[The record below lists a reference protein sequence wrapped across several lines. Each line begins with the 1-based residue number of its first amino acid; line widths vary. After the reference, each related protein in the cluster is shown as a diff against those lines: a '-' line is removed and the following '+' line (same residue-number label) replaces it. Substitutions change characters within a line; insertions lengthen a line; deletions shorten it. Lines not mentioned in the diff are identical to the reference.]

1 MMSDQAL
8 ELKKSAQPLLA
19 SGDLTEGASL
29 LLEAA
34 KLHRSEGSTYDEAR
48 CLQMAATALRSA
60 GSVAESRELAAQA
73 AALSV
78 EDPRLEVSILAEQAE
93 GAIAQGEF
101 ESALPLLSN
110 ALALAQEADLS
121 SEAMNAL
128 LRRRARVYVE
138 LGDLN
143 GFTLDYDNAYDLLS
157 PDKAGFVRTEQAGIL
172 LEQGLEDEAEAVL
185 SSIPESSD
193 PHLRAEKLLV
203 GAKIARINERFRE
216 AAAKADEARR
226 LALEAVAPLSY
237 FTASV
242 ELAESQGA
250 LGQFE
255 EAYGALAR
263 AWATMGDLLGKDI
276 AKSWVEPVLLAF
288 KFAWGDQT
296 FAAAKQA
303 YEAGRRTAMEI
314 S

>member
-1 MMSDQAL
+1 M
-8 ELKKSAQPLLA
+8 
-19 SGDLTEGASL
+19 
-29 LLEAA
+29 
-34 KLHRSEGSTYDEAR
+34 
-48 CLQMAATALRSA
+48 
-60 GSVAESRELAAQA
+60 AESRELAAQA

-172 LEQGLEDEAEAVL
+172 LEQGLRCV
-185 SSIPESSD
+185 
-193 PHLRAEKLLV
+193 
-203 GAKIARINERFRE
+203 
-216 AAAKADEARR
+216 
-226 LALEAVAPLSY
+226 
-237 FTASV
+237 
-242 ELAESQGA
+242 
-250 LGQFE
+250 
-255 EAYGALAR
+255 
-263 AWATMGDLLGKDI
+263 
-276 AKSWVEPVLLAF
+276 
-288 KFAWGDQT
+288 
-296 FAAAKQA
+296 
-303 YEAGRRTAMEI
+303 
-314 S
+314 